1 MQDLDT
7 QQTQS
12 QNGDNDDL
20 DMSNENLNELQEG
33 TSEENI
39 LQPFLKLKEHG

>member
-7 QQTQS
+7 QQARD
-12 QNGDNDDL
+12 QNGDNHNL
-20 DMSNENLNELQEG
+20 DMSNENINELQEG

-39 LQPFLKLKEHG
+39 